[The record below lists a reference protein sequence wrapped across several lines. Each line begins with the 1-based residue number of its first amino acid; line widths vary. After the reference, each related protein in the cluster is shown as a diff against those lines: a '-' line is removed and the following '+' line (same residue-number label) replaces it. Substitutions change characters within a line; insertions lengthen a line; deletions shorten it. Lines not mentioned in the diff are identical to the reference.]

1 MIGPKEKRERALGVQ
16 LQLKATRGGTP
27 KSAMVRKPY
36 PPGQHGNSRKRPK
49 ALSDFGRQLREKQ
62 KCKVSYGIDERN
74 LRQIFAR
81 ALKLQGST
89 SLRLLQLLEGRLDN
103 VVYRL
108 GFGGSRA
115 MARQFVTQG
124 HITVNKKRVR
134 APGYQV
140 KVGDVVAIRE
150 ESAGK
155 TAFKMVKERLEKY
168 EPVSWLELEADKLT
182 GKVVGL
188 PEEASAPFEVNLLVE
203 SFSK

>member
-1 MIGPKEKRERALGVQ
+1 MIGPKEKKERALGVQ
-16 LQLKATRGGTP
+16 LQLKAERGNTP
-27 KSAMVRKPY
+27 KSATVRKPY

-89 SLRLLQLLEGRLDN
+89 SARLMQLLEGRLDN
-103 VVYRL
+103 VIFRMGVA
-108 GFGGSRA
+108 GSRA
-115 MARQFVTQG
+115 MARQLVTQG
-124 HITVNKKRVR
+124 HVVVNQKRVR

-140 KVGDVVAIRE
+140 KVGDIVAIRN
-150 ESAGK
+150 ESAGN
-155 TAFKMVKERLEKY
+155 TRFKELKEKLSKY
-168 EPVSWLELEADKLT
+168 EPVSWLQLEADKLA
-182 GKVVGL
+182 GRVVGL
-188 PEEASAPFEVNLLVE
+188 PENAAAPFEINLLVE